1 MLNHALLIKRKRLIR
16 ILVLLATLGKKKP
29 KLCLISVLKERA
41 QELQEE
47 IHTLLRA
54 RSPDPQAQII
64 TQLTPPHSGNKKSNT
79 SKVSNTSF
87 SSSELDSFEKENEEF
102 K

>member
-16 ILVLLATLGKKKP
+16 ILVLLATLGKKTQ
-29 KLCLISVLKERA
+29 LCLISVLKERA